1 MCWLCGRIYLFWRW
15 LVATA
20 DESGPSSESTPE
32 MTPFLN
38 ESTLQGGDSSLP
50 PDIDTRPVGRCH
62 NEMKRLKALIASART
77 VDLAMREALTAFWAC
92 RDAAAAEAYA
102 ARQEPFK
109 TPLTATRMRLL
120 ESVFDGRESYLM
132 WVERQLETLDQ

>member
-15 LVATA
+15 LAVTA
-20 DESGPSSESTPE
+20 DESGPLSESSAVPEPSLSESTSRA
-32 MTPFLN
+32 T
-38 ESTLQGGDSSLP
+38 DSQP
-50 PDIDTRPVGRCH
+50 PRNVDERPIGRCH
-62 NEMKRLKALIASART
+62 NEMKRLLELVEQAKA

-132 WVERQLETLDQ
+132 WIERQLERLE